1 MASLLRILWVMRLVS
16 SLIVFASRSPPFITS
31 SPVCCRSHTTWR
43 TDQWHSAVISS
54 SFPLTS
60 CENTSLVHSLIPIPF
75 QSHSN
80 PIPVS
85 FQYLSSLIPT
95 HLVLIFNLFQSHSQA
110 ILLSFFFQVATS
122 SFKSVNHVSQS
133 EGRIPGSSIWLY
145 VTVLALATQ
154 SYKNLEKYSSFISP
168 HPPSQATDFNPPL
181 ASFPG
186 AFIIDQ

>member
-1 MASLLRILWVMRLVS
+1 MASLLRILWVTRLVS

-43 TDQWHSAVISS
+43 TDQWHSAVTSS

-75 QSHSN
+75 QPHSN
-80 PIPVS
+80 PFSTHFQSIPVS
-85 FQYLSSLIPT
+85 FQYHSSLIPRPFYCLFFSKLQLPVSRVST
-95 HLVLIFNLFQSHSQA
+95 MWANQKEGFQVLQFDCMSQFLLLQPKVTRTWKSTVASFHPTLLPRPLWPQFQS
-110 ILLSFFFQVATS
+110 I
-122 SFKSVNHVSQS
+122 
-133 EGRIPGSSIWLY
+133 
-145 VTVLALATQ
+145 
-154 SYKNLEKYSSFISP
+154 
-168 HPPSQATDFNPPL
+168 L